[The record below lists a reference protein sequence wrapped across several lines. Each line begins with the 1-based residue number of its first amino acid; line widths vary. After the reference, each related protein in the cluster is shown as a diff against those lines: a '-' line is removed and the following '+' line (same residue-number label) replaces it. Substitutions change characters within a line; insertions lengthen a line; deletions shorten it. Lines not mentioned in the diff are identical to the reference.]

1 VRIPFGLP
9 LENGSDVVDR
19 RRWGSERGA
28 AAVEFALVLPILVLI
43 LFGVIEF
50 GGVYNAQL
58 MVTGAAREAARA
70 MAIDGV
76 VAEAQAVALDAAIGI
91 APADLDVDVSP
102 TSCVAGT
109 DITVEVT
116 YDRPFL
122 TGFFGTTIELTGLAT
137 RRCQG

>member
-1 VRIPFGLP
+1 VFT
-9 LENGSDVVDR
+9 R
-19 RRWGSERGA
+19 RGWGSERGA

-58 MVTGAAREAARA
+58 MVTGAAREGAREMAVGGDPADAEAAA
-70 MAIDGV
+70 VAAVV
-76 VAEAQAVALDAAIGI
+76 VAGADALD
-91 APADLDVDVSP
+91 VTVSP
-102 TSCVAGT
+102 ATCAAGS
-109 DITVEVT
+109 DVTVTVV

-122 TGFFGTTIELTGLAT
+122 TGLFGATLELTGLAT

>member
-1 VRIPFGLP
+1 MFG
-9 LENGSDVVDR
+9 R
-19 RRWGSERGA
+19 RGWGSERGA

-58 MVTGAAREAARA
+58 MVTGAAREAARE
-70 MAIDGV
+70 MALHG
-76 VAEAQAVALDAAIGI
+76 APEAAVDAAHAAAIGI
-91 APADLDVDVSP
+91 DGNDLDVSVSLPACASGADV
-102 TSCVAGT
+102 
-109 DITVEVT
+109 TVTVV

-122 TGFFGTTIELTGLAT
+122 TGLFGASVELTGLAT

>member
-1 VRIPFGLP
+1 M
-9 LENGSDVVDR
+9 DR

-58 MVTGAAREAARA
+58 MVTGSAREAARA

-76 VAEAQAVALDAAIGI
+76 VAEAQDVARDAAVGI
-91 APADLDVDVSP
+91 APGDLDIEISP
-102 TSCVAGT
+102 AACAAGT
-109 DITVEVT
+109 DVTVEVR

-122 TGFFGTTIELTGLAT
+122 TGLFGTTIELTGLAT

>member
-1 VRIPFGLP
+1 
-9 LENGSDVVDR
+9 
-19 RRWGSERGA
+19 
-28 AAVEFALVLPILVLI
+28 VEFALVLPILVLI

-70 MAIDGV
+70 MALDGV
-76 VAEAQAVALDAAIGI
+76 ATEAETVARDAAIGI
-91 APADLDVDVSP
+91 EPDDLEVTVAPGTCAS
-102 TSCVAGT
+102 GT
-109 DITVEVT
+109 DVTVTVV

-122 TGFFGTTIELTGLAT
+122 TGLFGAAVELTGLAT

>member
-1 VRIPFGLP
+1 MR
-9 LENGSDVVDR
+9 R

-28 AAVEFALVLPILVLI
+28 AAVEFALILPILVLI

-58 MVTGAAREAARA
+58 MVTSAAREAART
-70 MAIDGV
+70 MALHGD
-76 VAEAQAVALDAAIGI
+76 VADAQSVAVDAALGI
-91 APADLDVDVSP
+91 DPSDLDVTVSP
-102 TSCVAGT
+102 AACAAGA
-109 DITVEVT
+109 DVTVTVD

-122 TGFFGTTIELTGLAT
+122 TGLFGATVELTGLST

>member
-1 VRIPFGLP
+1 MR
-9 LENGSDVVDR
+9 R

-28 AAVEFALVLPILVLI
+28 AAVEFALILPILVLI

-58 MVTGAAREAARA
+58 MVTSAAREAART
-70 MAIDGV
+70 MALHGDPAD
-76 VAEAQAVALDAAIGI
+76 AEAVARDASVGI
-91 APADLDVDVSP
+91 DAGDLDVTVSP
-102 TSCVAGT
+102 ASCAAGT
-109 DITVEVT
+109 DVTVTVD

-122 TGFFGTTIELTGLAT
+122 TGIFGASLELTGLAT

>member
-1 VRIPFGLP
+1 VW
-9 LENGSDVVDR
+9 R

-58 MVTGAAREAARA
+58 MVTGAAREAARS
-70 MAIDGV
+70 MALDGV
-76 VAEAQAVALDAAIGI
+76 VADAQAVALDAAVGI
-91 APADLDVDVSP
+91 DPADLDVEVSP
-102 TSCVAGT
+102 ATCSTGT
-109 DITVEVT
+109 DVTVTVR

-122 TGFFGTTIELTGLAT
+122 TGLFGASVELTGLAT

>member
-1 VRIPFGLP
+1 MFT
-9 LENGSDVVDR
+9 R
-19 RRWGSERGA
+19 RGWGRERGA

-58 MVTGAAREAARA
+58 MVTGAAREGAREMAVGGDPADAEAAA
-70 MAIDGV
+70 VAAVV
-76 VAEAQAVALDAAIGI
+76 VAGAEALD
-91 APADLDVDVSP
+91 VTVSP
-102 TSCVAGT
+102 GTCTAGS
-109 DITVEVT
+109 DVTVTVV

-122 TGFFGTTIELTGLAT
+122 TGLFGATLELTGLAT

>member
-1 VRIPFGLP
+1 MFT
-9 LENGSDVVDR
+9 R
-19 RRWGSERGA
+19 RGWGSERGA

-58 MVTGAAREAARA
+58 MVTGAAREGARE
-70 MAIDGV
+70 MAVGGDPADAEATV
-76 VAEAQAVALDAAIGI
+76 VAAVVVAGADALD
-91 APADLDVDVSP
+91 VTVSP
-102 TSCVAGT
+102 AMCAAGS
-109 DITVEVT
+109 DVTVTVV

-122 TGFFGTTIELTGLAT
+122 TGLFGATLELTGLAT

>member
-1 VRIPFGLP
+1 MW
-9 LENGSDVVDR
+9 R

-58 MVTGAAREAARA
+58 MVTGAAREAARS
-70 MAIDGV
+70 MALDGV
-76 VAEAQAVALDAAIGI
+76 VADAQAVALDAAVGI
-91 APADLDVDVSP
+91 DPADLDVEVSP
-102 TSCVAGT
+102 ATCSTGT
-109 DITVEVT
+109 DVTVTVR

-122 TGFFGTTIELTGLAT
+122 TGLFGASVELTGLAT

>member
-1 VRIPFGLP
+1 MK
-9 LENGSDVVDR
+9 R
-19 RRWGSERGA
+19 RDWGSERGA

-58 MVTGAAREAARA
+58 MVTGSAREAARA

-76 VAEAQAVALDAAIGI
+76 PAEAEAVAVDAAIGI
-91 APADLDVDVSP
+91 APGDLDVDITP
-102 TSCVAGT
+102 ATCAAGT
-109 DITVEVT
+109 DVTVEVT

-122 TGFFGTTIELTGLAT
+122 TGFFGSTIELTGVAT

>member
-1 VRIPFGLP
+1 MW
-9 LENGSDVVDR
+9 R

-58 MVTGAAREAARA
+58 MVTGAAREAART
-70 MAIDGV
+70 MALDGV
-76 VAEAQAVALDAAIGI
+76 VADAQTVAVDAAVGI
-91 APADLDVDVSP
+91 DADDLVVEVSP
-102 TSCVAGT
+102 TTCAAGT
-109 DITVEVT
+109 DVTVTVR

-122 TGFFGTTIELTGLAT
+122 TGLFGTSVELTGLAT

>member
-1 VRIPFGLP
+1 MWRRI
-9 LENGSDVVDR
+9 VWR

-58 MVTGAAREAARA
+58 MVTGAAREAARS
-70 MAIDGV
+70 MALDGD
-76 VAEAQAVALDAAIGI
+76 VADAQAVAVDAAVGI
-91 APADLDVDVSP
+91 DPADLDVDVSP
-102 TSCVAGT
+102 ANCSAGT
-109 DITVEVT
+109 DVTVTVR

-122 TGFFGTTIELTGLAT
+122 TGLFGASVELTGLAT

>member
-1 VRIPFGLP
+1 MW
-9 LENGSDVVDR
+9 R

-58 MVTGAAREAARA
+58 MVTGAAREAARM

-76 VAEAQAVALDAAIGI
+76 VADAQAVALDAAVGI
-91 APADLDVDVSP
+91 DPADLDVDVSP
-102 TSCVAGT
+102 TTCAAGT
-109 DITVEVT
+109 DVTITVR
-116 YDRPFL
+116 YDRPFI
-122 TGFFGTTIELTGLAT
+122 TGLFGASVELTGLAT

>member
-1 VRIPFGLP
+1 MT
-9 LENGSDVVDR
+9 R
-19 RRWGSERGA
+19 RRWGSESGA

-58 MVTGAAREAARA
+58 MLTGAAREAARS
-70 MAIDGV
+70 MAVDGV
-76 VAEAQAVALDAAIGI
+76 VADAQQLARDAAVGI
-91 APADLDVDVSP
+91 DSADLDVTVSP
-102 TSCVAGT
+102 AACAAGT
-109 DITVEVT
+109 DVTVTVV

-122 TGFFGTTIELTGLAT
+122 TGLFGATVELTGLAT

>member
-1 VRIPFGLP
+1 MFT
-9 LENGSDVVDR
+9 R
-19 RRWGSERGA
+19 RGWGSERGA

-58 MVTGAAREAARA
+58 MVTGAAREGAREMAVGGDLADAEAAA
-70 MAIDGV
+70 VSAVV
-76 VAEAQAVALDAAIGI
+76 VAGADALD
-91 APADLDVDVSP
+91 VTVSP
-102 TSCVAGT
+102 ATCAAGS
-109 DITVEVT
+109 DVTVTVV

-122 TGFFGTTIELTGLAT
+122 TGLFGATLELTGLAT

>member
-1 VRIPFGLP
+1 M
-9 LENGSDVVDR
+9 R
-19 RRWGSERGA
+19 RDWGSERGA

-58 MVTGAAREAARA
+58 MVTGSAREAARA

-76 VAEAQAVALDAAIGI
+76 PAEAEAVAVDAAIGI
-91 APADLDVDVSP
+91 APGDLDVDITP
-102 TSCVAGT
+102 ATCAAGT
-109 DITVEVT
+109 DVTVEVT

-122 TGFFGTTIELTGLAT
+122 TGFFGSTIELTGVAT

>member
-1 VRIPFGLP
+1 MW
-9 LENGSDVVDR
+9 R

-28 AAVEFALVLPILVLI
+28 AAVEFALILPILVLI

-58 MVTGAAREAARA
+58 MVTSAAREAARS
-70 MAIDGV
+70 MALHGV
-76 VAEAQAVALDAAIGI
+76 VADAEAVAVDAAVGI
-91 APADLDVDVSP
+91 DPAALDVTVTPATCAAGADV
-102 TSCVAGT
+102 TVTVA
-109 DITVEVT
+109 

-122 TGFFGTTIELTGLAT
+122 TGLFGASVELTGLAT